1 MALFRIPVSPGV
13 PGGLMRRRIPAGGPL
28 AVEVRDGGRTASFR
42 HPFTQVYALR
52 WAPRTGTVLL
62 CGTTQTDA
70 VASEQ
75 ELGRGARRLYRGD
88 LDLQGWVEVG
98 HEWYDDPVELADGV
112 LAAATQNGLRFLGP
126 DGEALRNQMNGR
138 FSWGAPGLSSS
149 PAGTRLAYVR
159 WRGDDQRLCVTT
171 LDGSIAREHALSVF
185 RYCWWDEDTIASY
198 LGAELVLLDVPSG
211 RTRPAWDG
219 LLASPSDAA
228 LEAVLGPVR
237 DRAGQVWLGELLA
250 HDERLWVSAWVLS
263 GGDDP
268 VGLASVVVSLDRQGH
283 ARLEVELEPDAA
295 VEDLDVLPGGAVA
308 LRLAR
313 HRGIEVVERV
323 EQVVG
328 PEPDWWA
335 QGWRPLRDGTRPELG
350 FRVGAFA

>member
-13 PGGLMRRRIPAGGPL
+13 PGGLVRRRIPAGDPL
-28 AVEVRDGGRTASFR
+28 AVEVRDGERTASFR
-42 HPFTQVYALR
+42 HPFAQVYALR

-70 VASEQ
+70 VSSEQ
-75 ELGRGARRLYRGD
+75 ELGRGARRIYRGD
-88 LDLQGWVEVG
+88 LGLQGWVEVG

-126 DGEALRNQMNGR
+126 DGQALRNQMNGR
-138 FSWGAPGLSSS
+138 FSWGAPGLSAS
-149 PAGTRLAYVR
+149 PEGSRLAYVR
-159 WRGDDQRLCVTT
+159 WYGDEQRLCVTT
-171 LDGSIAREHALSVF
+171 LDGSLAREFAVGVF
-185 RYCWWDEDTIASY
+185 RYTWWDESTIAYY
-198 LGAELVLLDVPSG
+198 LGADLMVLDVTTG
-211 RTRPAWDG
+211 ATRRAWDG
-219 LLASPSDAA
+219 LLEAPADAA

-237 DRAGQVWLGELLA
+237 RAGGQVWLGELLR
-250 HDERLWVSAWVLS
+250 HEGRLWASAWVLG

-268 VGLASVVVSLDRQGH
+268 VGLLSVVVSLDRSGF

-313 HRGIEVVERV
+313 HRGLEVVERV

-335 QGWRPLRDGTRPELG
+335 DGWRPLRDGTRPELG
-350 FRVGAFA
+350 FRAGAFA